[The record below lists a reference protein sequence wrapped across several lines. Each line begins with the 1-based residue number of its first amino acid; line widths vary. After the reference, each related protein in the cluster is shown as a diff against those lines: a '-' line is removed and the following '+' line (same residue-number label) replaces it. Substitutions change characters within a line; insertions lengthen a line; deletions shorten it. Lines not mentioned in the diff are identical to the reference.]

1 MDKKIINYKIIRV
14 SDIKIFSE
22 VIMEHINEGWELYGS
37 PFYAYNQ
44 YCQAVVL
51 YS

>member
-22 VIMEHINEGWELYGS
+22 VIMDDPDYGDPVFELTGRHRNDS
-37 PFYAYNQ
+37 SRICYNT
-44 YCQAVVL
+44 
-51 YS
+51 